1 MQRRYSSI
9 NQALHWVTA
18 LCMFA
23 ILPLAWVMTNM
34 PTDAPSR
41 AALFA
46 WHETLGLIVLL
57 VTAGRIIWRRFDGA
71 PPYPA
76 AVARWER
83 RLAHATS
90 AVFFLALAWMPVTGF
105 LTAAYGG
112 HQVELF
118 DLVPT
123 PAILRANAA
132 RAELFT
138 SLHLAGQWAIY
149 SLIALH
155 LGAVAFHLI
164 WTKAGVLGR
173 MLPADATEP
182 GRGDER
188 VRQLRLRRLESGAA
202 APQLDRTCAAGARK
216 TIEVATCADD

>member
-1 MQRRYSSI
+1 MQTRYSSV
-9 NQALHWVTA
+9 NQALHWLTA

-57 VTAGRIIWRRFDGA
+57 VTAGRIVWRRFDGA

-76 AVARWER
+76 TVARWER

-90 AVFFLALAWMPVTGF
+90 AVFFLALVWMPVTGF

-118 DLVPT
+118 NFIQT
-123 PAILRANAA
+123 PAILPKDVG

-138 SLHLAGQWAIY
+138 FLHLAGQWAVY
-149 SLIALH
+149 ALVALH
-155 LGAVAFHLI
+155 LSAVAFHLI
-164 WTKAGVLGR
+164 WSKAGVLGR

-182 GRGDER
+182 KHDRRPVSNHRLFLTSTDTRRFER
-188 VRQLRLRRLESGAA
+188 HMS
-202 APQLDRTCAAGARK
+202 T
-216 TIEVATCADD
+216 